1 MIPSQSPLITCACVT
16 KDRPELLKR
25 SINCYINQT
34 YPNKKLVIVSQ
45 SNEDN
50 NKIIF
55 NYLKTLNRDDI
66 LFLEAPSM
74 LTLGAMRN
82 VSVELATGEIVCQ
95 WDDDDVY
102 HPHRLITQYKALIS
116 DSRNVA
122 SIYSQFL
129 KYFSN
134 SHEVYWCDWWNE
146 HEYSHRFL
154 CGSIMFYK
162 ALFHL
167 WENFYPER
175 GSQSCREED
184 LHVLEKLISKGLIA
198 PVTAGNQYIYVY
210 HGVNTYDLDHHKM
223 TLDVRWG
230 KKVFNKIQLV
240 GNQDLIK
247 DALNYM
253 DLDNEIYVKS
263 LDELAFT
270 YKKSSEG
277 TTNEV

>member
-1 MIPSQSPLITCACVT
+1 MIPSQSPLITCVCAT
-16 KDRPELLKR
+16 KNRPDLLKR
-25 SINCYINQT
+25 SIDCYVRQT
-34 YPNKKLVIVSQ
+34 YPNKRLVIVSQ
-45 SNEDN
+45 SDEDS
-50 NKIIF
+50 NKIISQH
-55 NYLKTLNRDDI
+55 LKSLNREDI
-66 LFLEAPSM
+66 LFVEAPAM

-102 HPHRLITQYKALIS
+102 HPLRLTTQYKALIS

-122 SIYSQFL
+122 SLYSEFL
-129 KYFSN
+129 KYFCN
-134 SHEVYWCDWWNE
+134 SHEVYWCDWSKE

-162 ALFHL
+162 SLFHL

-184 LHVLEKLISKGLIA
+184 LHVLEKLTSKGSIA

-210 HGVNTYDLDHHKM
+210 HGVNTYDLDHHKL

-230 KKVFNKIQLV
+230 KKVLDKIQLLE
-240 GNQDLIK
+240 NQDLIK
-247 DALNYM
+247 ESLNY
-253 DLDNEIYVKS
+253 LGLHNQIFVKS
-263 LDELAFT
+263 LDQLAFIH
-270 YKKSSEG
+270 KSPEG
-277 TTNEV
+277 AINEV